1 METLIAFLIAAGLT
15 FFFVRRYLKQLTA
28 VQKAPAKQAHPAR
41 PSSRQE
47 TVQCPR
53 CSQPI
58 AKGTPFCANCGAA
71 LAMWSVHMA
80 EVQTASGNGKKGKP
94 RPVINASLC
103 VGCGSCVEVCPE
115 SGTLAMANGK
125 AILDEPDRCVG
136 HGKCVEVCPTQ
147 AIALSFGGV
156 LQTVKVPN
164 VKENFESNIP
174 GLFITGEFGG
184 MGLIKTAVNEGKLAI
199 DHIHARLQKEKNG
212 SAANKNQNLR

>member
-1 METLIAFLIAAGLT
+1 METLIAFIVAAGLT

-28 VQKAPAKQAHPAR
+28 VHKTPAQPAHK
-41 PSSRQE
+41 SRQSQPASRAE

-53 CSQPI
+53 CSEPI
-58 AKGTPFCANCGAA
+58 AKGPPFCAHCGAA
-71 LAMWSVHMA
+71 LAMWSVHLA
-80 EVQTASGNGKKGKP
+80 EVKIGGSSTGNKGKP

-136 HGKCVEVCPTQ
+136 HAKCVEVCPTQ
-147 AIALSFGGV
+147 AISLSFGGV

-164 VKENFESNIP
+164 VKENFETNVP
-174 GLFITGEFGG
+174 GLFITGELGG

-199 DHIHARLQKEKNG
+199 DHIYARLLKE
-212 SAANKNQNLR
+212 NK